1 MNKDIGKIKIKCDN
15 YNVIEYNYENSYISQ
30 QECLADQ
37 TTDTKEFLTS
47 RKIKIPRTRCNNE
60 FAYISKVRDNPN
72 KFVVIRYN
80 CMGLFVELLTTSTE
94 IDIDLK
100 FNNKNVK
107 PHISSSLTKI
117 IEKINN
123 IQRNKNFLTLKEF
136 KYIVNKLSD
145 TYYYVKSLEEF
156 DNAQI
161 FKLLKNIKDDENT
174 MAYIYIKT

>member
-1 MNKDIGKIKIKCDN
+1 MNKEFK
-15 YNVIEYNYENSYISQ
+15 EYCGFRYILYQ
-30 QECLADQ
+30 NEYECLSDHS
-37 TTDTKEFLTS
+37 KES
-47 RKIKIPRTRCNNE
+47 IKWLRGLPAKNNRSKYSKQ
-60 FAYISKVRDNPN
+60 FAYISKLRDNPN

-145 TYYYVKSLEEF
+145 TYYYVKSLESF
-156 DNAQI
+156 DNAHI
-161 FKLLKNIKDDENT
+161 FKMLKNIKNDENT
-174 MAYIYIKT
+174 MAYIWVET